1 VELIDGGFV
10 LVKPRISCFMIV
22 RNALSQ
28 GYPFVEA
35 IAQALPVCD
44 EMLIGDGGSTDGTL
58 EVLRRLEQLN
68 PKIKVY
74 IDPWPGKGF
83 AHDLRWATNRLM
95 QKCRGE
101 YILYIQANEVIH
113 EKSWDYL
120 RNIPEI
126 WPVTWTFSLPFWWLV
141 RDLWFGETYRL
152 RMGRNIGILE
162 AEADAFTLGLKKTF
176 MLKEFFKALV
186 NPYYFARIIYRGFH
200 SIYAYKKGSPR
211 YSLPV
216 VLPRPV
222 FRYAVV
228 YPLDYVRKMSGRLE
242 FWKGDPSVASV
253 QRQIRELEALAL
265 KEGDQ
270 DDVARR
276 ILEMMRADIWKSGVP
291 PSLYPDHML
300 KIPVEEHP
308 KIMRELILDKE
319 HKVYYIRE
327 ELYKMISEMK

>member
-1 VELIDGGFV
+1 

-22 RNALSQ
+22 RNTLSQ

-44 EMLIGDGGSTDGTL
+44 EMIVGDGGSTDRTL
-58 EVLRRLEQLN
+58 EILKKLEQLN
-68 PKIKVY
+68 PKIRVY

-83 AHDLRWATNRLM
+83 AHDLRWATNRMM

-101 YILYIQANEVIH
+101 YILYIQANEIIH

-120 RNIPEI
+120 RSTPEI
-126 WPVTWTFSLPFWWLV
+126 WPV

-162 AEADAFTLGLKKTF
+162 AESDAFTLGLKKTF
-176 MLKEFFKALV
+176 MLKEFLKALI
-186 NPYYFARIIYRGFH
+186 NPYYFARIIYRGLH

-216 VLPRPV
+216 VLPRPI

-228 YPLDYVRKMSGRLE
+228 YPLDYIRKMRGRLE
-242 FWKGDPSVASV
+242 FWKGDPSMVNV
-253 QRQIRELEALAL
+253 QSQIQELEALAL

-270 DDVARR
+270 DKIARR
-276 ILEMMRADIWKSGVP
+276 ILEMMRADIWKAGVP

>member
-1 VELIDGGFV
+1 
-10 LVKPRISCFMIV
+10 
-22 RNALSQ
+22 
-28 GYPFVEA
+28 
-35 IAQALPVCD
+35 
-44 EMLIGDGGSTDGTL
+44 
-58 EVLRRLEQLN
+58 
-68 PKIKVY
+68 
-74 IDPWPGKGF
+74 
-83 AHDLRWATNRLM
+83 M

-113 EKSWDYL
+113 EKSWEYL
-120 RNIPEI
+120 RNIHEI

-141 RDLWFGETYRL
+141 RDLWFGESYRL

-162 AEADAFTLGLKKTF
+162 AEVDVFSLGLKKTF

-186 NPYYFARIIYRGFH
+186 NPYYFARIIYRGLH

-228 YPLDYVRKMSGRLE
+228 YPLDYIRKMRGRLE
-242 FWKGDPSVASV
+242 FWKKDPSMASV
-253 QRQIRELEALAL
+253 EKRIQELEALAL

-270 DDVARR
+270 DKIARR
-276 ILEMMRADIWKSGVP
+276 VLEMMRADTWKLGVP

-319 HKVYYIRE
+319 HRAYYIRE
-327 ELYKMISEMK
+327 ELYKIISEMK